1 MPHHN
6 RIATSARNRREAQLD
21 ILADDARETLA
32 ARFIDQIENLLATE
46 DHRWAE
52 LTLRGIQATVEHTG
66 RVTVGQRI
74 AVAKIATSPKPA
86 IPRRWE
92 ERRGRWY

>member
-6 RIATSARNRREAQLD
+6 RTATSARNRREAQLD

-32 ARFIDQIENLLATE
+32 ARFIDQIENLLATD

-52 LTLRGIQATVEHTG
+52 LTLRGIIATVEKT
-66 RVTVGQRI
+66 RKVTVGQRI
-74 AVAKIATSPKPA
+74 AVARIATSPKPV
-86 IPRRWE
+86 IPRRWSQF
-92 ERRGRWY
+92 

>member
-6 RIATSARNRREAQLD
+6 RIATSARHRREAQLD

-32 ARFIDQIENLLATE
+32 ARFIDMIDNLLATD

-52 LTLRGIQATVEHTG
+52 AALRGIQATVEHTR
-66 RVTVGQRI
+66 RVTVAQRI
-74 AVAKIATSPKPA
+74 AVARIATSPKPV

-92 ERRGRWY
+92 RY

>member
-6 RIATSARNRREAQLD
+6 RTSQSASRRREAQLD

-32 ARFIDQIENLLATE
+32 ARFIDQIENMLATE

-52 LTLRGIQATVEHTG
+52 LTLRGIIATVQHTG

-74 AVAKIATSPKPA
+74 AVARIATSPKPA

>member
-6 RIATSARNRREAQLD
+6 RASQSASHRREAQLD

-32 ARFIDQIENLLATE
+32 ARFIDQIENMLATD

-52 LTLRGIQATVEHTG
+52 LTLRGIIATVQHTG
-66 RVTVGQRI
+66 CVTVGQRI
-74 AVAKIATSPKPA
+74 AVAKIATAPKPVSA
-86 IPRRWE
+86 LRWSGRRW
-92 ERRGRWY
+92 Y

>member
-21 ILADDARETLA
+21 ILAEDAREELA
-32 ARFIDQIENLLATE
+32 ARFIDQIDNLLATA

-52 LTLRGIQATVEHTG
+52 QTLRDIQATVERTR
-66 RVTVGQRI
+66 RVTVAQRI
-74 AVAKIATSPKPA
+74 AVARIATTPKPF
-86 IPRRWE
+86 PRRW
-92 ERRGRWY
+92 RGFGWPG

>member
-32 ARFIDQIENLLATE
+32 ARFIDQIENLLATD

-52 LTLRGIQATVEHTG
+52 LTLRGIIATVERTG
-66 RVTVGQRI
+66 KVTVAQRI
-74 AVAKIATSPKPA
+74 AVARIATSPKPV
-86 IPRRWE
+86 IPRRWS
-92 ERRGRWY
+92 RF

>member
-6 RIATSARNRREAQLD
+6 RASQSASRRREAQLD
-21 ILADDARETLA
+21 ILADDAREELA

-52 LTLRGIQATVEHTG
+52 LTLRGIQATVEHTR

-74 AVAKIATSPKPA
+74 AVAKIVTSPKPA

>member
-6 RIATSARNRREAQLD
+6 RTATSARNRREAQLD

-32 ARFIDQIENLLATE
+32 ARFIDQIENMLATE

-52 LTLRGIQATVEHTG
+52 LTLRGIIATVEHTG

-74 AVAKIATSPKPA
+74 AVARIATSPKPA

>member
-1 MPHHN
+1 
-6 RIATSARNRREAQLD
+6 LD

-32 ARFIDQIENLLATE
+32 ARFIDQIENMLATE

-52 LTLRGIQATVEHTG
+52 LTLRGIQATVQHTG

-74 AVAKIATSPKPA
+74 AVARIATSPKPA